1 MKTTKTILLTSIVLV
16 SMGLAG
22 AYGGQA
28 NLSEL
33 KTLTLQK
40 TDRSLEVVIE
50 IVGEFNY
57 MHFEL
62 EDPSRLIL
70 EFSPI
75 GDIKA
80 KPDYVVDAIGVQN
93 IRVRRY
99 TQTAARVS
107 FNLAEKMPAYDIS
120 RVATGVRVVF
130 LADRTAKPPPPP
142 SPVKKKEEPEKEA
155 PRPVSEEAHLRS
167 VRYERIG
174 QQIQVLID
182 ATGTFSY
189 NSQVINNN
197 RRLAIDF
204 FPIQKLSARSIS
216 DIDVFGL
223 KRIEVNQ
230 TEAETVRIALDYTDA
245 LPAFAI
251 TRVESGVKILLS
263 APEPAEKEPVRE
275 EPRRKRWE
283 PYPPLNTT
291 ILSFLGGMY
300 SVSDELFKE
309 IYGGSGMIY
318 GAELNQVV
326 LSSDNHNF
334 ALMLGFRSFSKTGA
348 LTETQ
353 EETKLSLTPL
363 SLGLR
368 YLYNLKQVALFIGG
382 GVDFLSYKEENVIAD
397 VSGSTTGF
405 HAMGGFFFKFPGVSA
420 LHIMG
425 YAKYTSA
432 TATENEIEIALGG
445 IEAGLGLSLGF
456 NLF

>member
-1 MKTTKTILLTSIVLV
+1 MKTTKTILLVASVLV
-16 SMGLAG
+16 FMNLAG
-22 AYGGQA
+22 LYGGQA

-33 KTLTLQK
+33 KKIALHK
-40 TDRSLEVVIE
+40 TGRSLEVVIE
-50 IVGEFNY
+50 LAGEFNY

-75 GDIKA
+75 GDIKTES
-80 KPDYVVDAIGVQN
+80 DYAVDALGVQN

-107 FNLAEKMPAYDIS
+107 FDLADKMPIYEIS

-130 LADRTAKPPPPP
+130 LADRAVKPPPPP
-142 SPVKKKEEPEKEA
+142 PVVKKEEE
-155 PRPVSEEAHLRS
+155 PRAVTEEAHLRS
-167 VRYERIG
+167 VRYERVG
-174 QQIQVLID
+174 QQLQVLID

-189 NSQVINNN
+189 DSQVINNN

-204 FPIQKLSARSIS
+204 WPIQKLSARSIT

-223 KRIEVNQ
+223 KRIEVNR
-230 TEAETVRIALDYTDA
+230 TEAETVRIALDYADA

-251 TRVESGVKILLS
+251 TRTESGVKILLS
-263 APEPAEKEPVRE
+263 APEPAEMEKVSE

-283 PYPPLNTT
+283 PYPPLKTT
-291 ILSFLGGMY
+291 ILSFMGGMY
-300 SVSDELFKE
+300 SISDELFKE
-309 IYGGSGMIY
+309 IYGGSALIY

-326 LSSDNHNF
+326 LSKDNHNF
-334 ALMLGFRSFSKTGA
+334 ALMLAFRSFSKTGA

-353 EETKLSLTPL
+353 EETKFSLTPF

-368 YLYNLKQVALFIGG
+368 YLYNLKQIALFIGG
-382 GVDFLSYKEENVIAD
+382 GVDFMSYKEENVIED

-405 HAMGGFFFKFPGVSA
+405 HAMGGFYFKFPGLDA
-420 LHIMG
+420 LHIMA

-432 TATENEIEIALGG
+432 TATENDIEIALGG

>member
-1 MKTTKTILLTSIVLV
+1 MK
-16 SMGLAG
+16 
-22 AYGGQA
+22 
-28 NLSEL
+28 
-33 KTLTLQK
+33 
-40 TDRSLEVVIE
+40 
-50 IVGEFNY
+50 
-57 MHFEL
+57 
-62 EDPSRLIL
+62 
-70 EFSPI
+70 
-75 GDIKA
+75 
-80 KPDYVVDAIGVQN
+80 N

-107 FNLAEKMPAYDIS
+107 FDLADKMPIYEIS
-120 RVATGVRVVF
+120 RVATGVRIVF
-130 LADRTAKPPPPP
+130 LADRAAKPPPPP
-142 SPVKKKEEPEKEA
+142 VVKKKEEPRTEE

-174 QQIQVLID
+174 QQLQVLID

-204 FPIQKLSARSIS
+204 FPIQKLSARSLS
-216 DIDVFGL
+216 DIDIFGL
-223 KRIEVNQ
+223 KRIEVSQ
-230 TEAETVRIALDYTDA
+230 TEAETVRIALDYADS

-251 TRVESGVKILLS
+251 TRIESGVKILLS
-263 APEPAEKEPVRE
+263 TPEPAETETARE

-283 PYPPLNTT
+283 PYPPLKTT
-291 ILSFLGGMY
+291 ILSFTGGMY
-300 SVSDELFKE
+300 SISDELFKE
-309 IYGGSGMIY
+309 IYGGSALIY

-326 LSSDNHNF
+326 LSNDNHNF

-353 EETKLSLTPL
+353 EETKFSLTPF
-363 SLGLR
+363 SLGVR
-368 YLYNLKQVALFIGG
+368 YLYNLKQIALFIGG
-382 GVDFLSYKEENVIAD
+382 GVDFLSYKEENVIED

-405 HAMGGFFFKFPGVSA
+405 HAMGGFFFKFPGLNA
-420 LHIMG
+420 LHIMA

-432 TATENEIEIALGG
+432 TATENDIEISLGG

>member
-1 MKTTKTILLTSIVLV
+1 MIKKTKTILLIVSV
-16 SMGLAG
+16 SVFMNLAG
-22 AYGGQA
+22 LYGNQA

-33 KTLTLQK
+33 KTLTLRK
-40 TDRSLEVVIE
+40 TDRSLEVMIE
-50 IVGEFNY
+50 LVGEFNY

-75 GDIKA
+75 GDIKTES
-80 KPDYVVDAIGVQN
+80 DYVVDALGVQN

-99 TQTAARVS
+99 TQTAARIS
-107 FNLAEKMPAYDIS
+107 FNLAERMPTYEIS

-130 LADRTAKPPPPP
+130 LADRAVKPPPPP
-142 SPVKKKEEPEKEA
+142 VVKKKEEP
-155 PRPVSEEAHLRS
+155 RVVSEEAHLRA
-167 VRYERIG
+167 VRYERVG
-174 QQIQVLID
+174 QQLQVLVD
-182 ATGTFSY
+182 ATGAFSY
-189 NSQVINNN
+189 DSQVMNNN

-204 FPIQKLSARSIS
+204 WPIQKLSARSLS

-223 KRIEVNQ
+223 KRIDVSQ
-230 TEAETVRIALDYTDA
+230 TEAETVRVALDYADS

-251 TRVESGVKILLS
+251 TRTESGVRVLLS
-263 APEPAEKEPVRE
+263 APEPTKPEITRE
-275 EPRRKRWE
+275 EPRRTRWE
-283 PYPPLNTT
+283 PYPPLKST
-291 ILSFLGGMY
+291 ILSFTGGMY
-300 SVSDELFKE
+300 SISDELFKE
-309 IYGGSGMIY
+309 IYEGSGTTF

-326 LSSDNHNF
+326 LSRDNHNF
-334 ALMLGFRSFSKTGA
+334 ALTLAFRSFSKTGA

-353 EETKLSLTPL
+353 EETKFSLTPL

-368 YLYNLKQVALFIGG
+368 YLYNLKQIALFVGG
-382 GVDFLSYKEENVIAD
+382 GVDFLSYKEENIIND

-405 HAMGGFFFKFPGVSA
+405 HAMGGFFFKFPGFSA
-420 LHIMG
+420 LNIMA

-432 TATENEIEIALGG
+432 TATENEIEISLGG

>member
-1 MKTTKTILLTSIVLV
+1 MKTTKTILLVASVLV
-16 SMGLAG
+16 FMNLAG
-22 AYGGQA
+22 LYGGQA

-33 KTLTLQK
+33 KTLTLHK

-50 IVGEFNY
+50 LVGEFNY

-75 GDIKA
+75 GDIKTES
-80 KPDYVVDAIGVQN
+80 DYAVDALGVQN

-107 FNLAEKMPAYDIS
+107 FDLADKMPIYEIS
-120 RVATGVRVVF
+120 RVATGVRIVF
-130 LADRTAKPPPPP
+130 LADRAVKPPPPP
-142 SPVKKKEEPEKEA
+142 PVVQKKEEP
-155 PRPVSEEAHLRS
+155 RVVSEETHLRA
-167 VRYERIG
+167 VRYERVG
-174 QQIQVLID
+174 QQLQILVD
-182 ATGTFSY
+182 ATGPFNY
-189 NSQVINNN
+189 DSQVINNN

-204 FPIQKLSARSIS
+204 WPIQKLSARSLS

-223 KRIEVNQ
+223 KRIEVSQ
-230 TEAETVRIALDYTDA
+230 TEAETVRIALDYADS

-251 TRVESGVKILLS
+251 TRIESGVKILLS
-263 APEPAEKEPVRE
+263 TPEPAETETAKQ
-275 EPRRKRWE
+275 EPRRQRWE
-283 PYPPLNTT
+283 PYPPLKTT
-291 ILSFLGGMY
+291 ILSFTGGMY
-300 SVSDELFKE
+300 SISDELFKE
-309 IYGGSGMIY
+309 IYGGSSLIY

-326 LSSDNHNF
+326 LSNDNHNF
-334 ALMLGFRSFSKTGA
+334 ALMLAFRSFSKTGA

-353 EETKLSLTPL
+353 EETKFSLTPF
-363 SLGLR
+363 SLGVR
-368 YLYNLKQVALFIGG
+368 YLYNLKQIALFIGG
-382 GVDFLSYKEENVIAD
+382 GVDFLSYKEENVIED

-405 HAMGGFFFKFPGVSA
+405 HAMGGFLFKFPGLNA
-420 LHIMG
+420 LHIMA

-432 TATENEIEIALGG
+432 TATENEIEISLGG